1 MSAVDRNAATRER
14 RHTRTSPLLLLAIAA
29 GTALLA
35 SGASSCGARPPE
47 VVAPIGTP
55 AVAARASIAQDSAP
69 KEEPRLVP
77 AEAWLRTYLQL
88 FGGLAPTTP
97 LAPLDA
103 QTRLRGADGAQ
114 VFDEWTT
121 YASAIGLPDYR
132 FDLPRGTQ
140 TNATMLA
147 TFERLGEAL
156 CARAVEHDLQSPKGG
171 ASPASPPPVAAR
183 VIFAFELPAAGTA
196 LDRASFAPRFD
207 VVHRT
212 FLGYPAS
219 LAPTDRTGRFLGLYQ
234 DVVARHAAKDAP
246 RSRFTPE
253 QAGWAAVCEG
263 LVRHPEFQL
272 Y

>member
-1 MSAVDRNAATRER
+1 MSAPETKRDARAR
-14 RHTRTSPLLLLAIAA
+14 RTSPLLLLAIAA
-29 GTALLA
+29 GAALLA

-47 VVAPIGTP
+47 LVAPTAAP
-55 AVAARASIAQDSAP
+55 AIAPRASIAQDSAP

-88 FGGLAPTTP
+88 FGGLAP
-97 LAPLDA
+97 LDA
-103 QTRLRGADGAQ
+103 QARLRGADGAQ
-114 VFDEWTT
+114 IFDDWAT
-121 YASAIGLPDYR
+121 YASAIGLPDHR

-156 CARAVEHDLQSPKGG
+156 CARAVEHDLQGPKGG
-171 ASPASPPPVAAR
+171 TPPGPPPLEAR
-183 VIFAFELPAAGTA
+183 VIFAFEAPSPGTK
-196 LDRASFAPRFD
+196 LERASFEPRFD
-207 VVHRT
+207 VLHRT

-219 LAPTDRTGRFLGLYQ
+219 LAPTDRTGRFLSLYQ

-246 RSRFTPE
+246 KSRFTPE
-253 QAGWAAVCEG
+253 QAGWSAVCEG
-263 LVRHPEFQL
+263 LIRHPEFQL

>member
-1 MSAVDRNAATRER
+1 MSAMSSKREG
-14 RHTRTSPLLLLAIAA
+14 RTSRPLLIAIAA
-29 GTALLA
+29 GVAMLA
-35 SGASSCGARPPE
+35 GSASSCGARPPE
-47 VVAPIGTP
+47 LVAPIAAPT
-55 AVAARASIAQDSAP
+55 VAARASAAQDSAP

-88 FGGLAPTTP
+88 FGGLAAGAKGAPPTPAT
-97 LAPLDA
+97 PLDA
-103 QTRLRGADGAQ
+103 QARLRGADGAQ
-114 VFDEWTT
+114 VFDDWAT

-156 CARAVEHDLQSPKGG
+156 CERAVEHDLQMPRGG
-171 ASPASPPPVAAR
+171 APTAPTPLEAR
-183 VIFAFELPAAGTA
+183 VLFAFELPAPGTTLERAG
-196 LDRASFAPRFD
+196 FEPRFD
-207 VVHRT
+207 VLHRT

-219 LAPTDRTGRFLGLYQ
+219 LAPTDRTGRFLGLYK
-234 DVVARHAAKDAP
+234 DVTARHAAKDAP
-246 RSRFTPE
+246 KSRFTPE

-263 LVRHPEFQL
+263 LIRHPEFQL